1 MSKVKEFVHKHPIW
15 TVIIVYTL
23 LDLILTPLLFPWINT
38 ALADVTNV
46 KARCES
52 LGGQVGWNK
61 CYVDGEER

>member
-1 MSKVKEFVHKHPIW
+1 MKKFIEDHPIW
-15 TVIIVYTL
+15 TAIIVYTL

-38 ALADVTNV
+38 ALADVANT

-61 CYVDGEER
+61 CYVDGVEK

>member
-1 MSKVKEFVHKHPIW
+1 MKKFIKNHPIW
-15 TVIIVYTL
+15 TAIIVYIL
-23 LDLILTPLLFPWINT
+23 LDIILTPLLFPWMDA

-52 LGGQVGWNK
+52 LGGQVGWHK